1 MALCALGKP
10 VNQKRWLPLGLFLV
24 LAFAAAA
31 IGALATVTGIEG
43 WYATLQ
49 KPAWN
54 PPRTLFGPVWAVLYV
69 LMAVA
74 TWQAWNSGD
83 AKRARRTVSLYSAQ
97 LTLNAL
103 WSVLFFGLHR
113 PGVALIEILVLW
125 VVLLVIL
132 FRYWRIKRSAAA
144 LWLPYVLW
152 VSYAAVL
159 NGAIWSLNR

>member
-152 VSYAAVL
+152 VSFAAVL